1 MFAVAGLGA
10 VNFLLSQTRPHVRRD
25 MPASPH
31 TSPCTPPHTHPHP
44 HHTHTSPHTRN
55 RTLFNSVTTRLSVAS
70 AVLPPS
76 CVVCHHPHGYIASG
90 PIAWMAPETFDGR
103 MPSRTASTA
112 GDVYMLGSTFLEVI
126 SGCTRTPFDWLPAR
140 GVFNYRGHEVSRQVN
155 TVEAALEA
163 GKPYTSAGAVC
174 VDCPHCEAG
183 TVYPGGSLRVD

>member
-1 MFAVAGLGA
+1 M
-10 VNFLLSQTRPHVRRD
+10 
-25 MPASPH
+25 
-31 TSPCTPPHTHPHP
+31 
-44 HHTHTSPHTRN
+44 HTSPHTP
-55 RTLFNSVTTRLSVAS
+55 TPT
-70 AVLPPS
+70 P
-76 CVVCHHPHGYIASG
+76 HPHLPTHPQPNAVQQRDDQTLGRERSIAAVMRRLPSPACSCACSRAANGDDHGVYGYIASG